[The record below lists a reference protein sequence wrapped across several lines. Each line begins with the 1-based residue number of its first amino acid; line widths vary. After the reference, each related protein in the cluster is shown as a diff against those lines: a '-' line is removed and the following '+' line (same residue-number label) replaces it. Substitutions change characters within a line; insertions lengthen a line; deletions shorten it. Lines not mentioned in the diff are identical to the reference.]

1 MICMPL
7 AHGPTVGGRP
17 DLDDERALRTRI
29 SMHLPVCLALAANPV
44 IIRRTAVASAGS
56 TEAGSG
62 LRGGPCYGFQRE
74 VDDLAAVHLLAF
86 FGAEAEF
93 GVGEVLA

>member
-1 MICMPL
+1 MMSGHC
-7 AHGPTVGGRP
+7 A
-17 DLDDERALRTRI
+17 
-29 SMHLPVCLALAANPV
+29 PVYLCTCLYVSPWRANPV